1 MTNFTELNSKEMNRV
16 NGGSA
21 SVILGPVIGPVIAYA
36 IIKRFM
42 K

>member
-1 MTNFTELNSKEMNRV
+1 MTNFTELNSKEMTKT
-16 NGGSA
+16 NGGV
-21 SVILGPVIGPVIAYA
+21 SVVLGPVIGPVIAYA